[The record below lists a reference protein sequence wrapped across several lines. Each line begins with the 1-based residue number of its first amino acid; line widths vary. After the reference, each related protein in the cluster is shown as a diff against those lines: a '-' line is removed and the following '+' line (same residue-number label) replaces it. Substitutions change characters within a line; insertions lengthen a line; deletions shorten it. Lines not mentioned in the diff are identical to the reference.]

1 MKKLMIALAALATV
15 PALTACNTIEGIG
28 KDVGAAGDAVA
39 ETAKDVKE
47 DIADD
52 E

>member
-1 MKKLMIALAALATV
+1 MKKLAIAFIALASI

-28 KDVGAAGDAVA
+28 KDVGAAGDKVA

-47 DIADD
+47 DIED
-52 E
+52 